1 MQSFEPALS
10 TLLADPLIRT
20 LMRADR
26 VDPIALEAMLTEVS
40 ATLDTASLRPADMS
54 AACSC

>member
-1 MQSFEPALS
+1 MQSSEPTLS

-40 ATLDTASLRPADMS
+40 VMLDVASLRPADTS
-54 AACSC
+54 AACGC